1 MDTRVQETQVSV
13 SEQADWTP
21 RPDPTLLT
29 TAQLRQEL
37 GALREIIESRLDA
50 MDRAT
55 ELLSDT
61 VNRTP
66 TVIQTEISHLRELD
80 NERFSGVTQRF
91 SSTER
96 TQERAEEA
104 TSRRFDGLAEW
115 REGVSDQL
123 ADFPNRVEIR
133 AQLDTMS
140 TLIATLNGR
149 VSSFVQELTISAE
162 KYMTKEQFTAAEKGR
177 EAERKDGR
185 RALTAAAVAI
195 GIAIVGWVVIIAI
208 SLASHKTG

>member
-1 MDTRVQETQVSV
+1 MGEP
-13 SEQADWTP
+13 AGDWTP

-29 TAQLRQEL
+29 TQQLLREL
-37 GALREIIESRLDA
+37 SALRREFEVRFDA
-50 MDRAT
+50 MDQAAV
-55 ELLSDT
+55 LLSET

-80 NERFSGVTQRF
+80 NERFAGVTQRF
-91 SSTER
+91 QGSER
-96 TQERAEEA
+96 VQEKAEESV
-104 TSRRFDGLAEW
+104 TRRFDALAEW

-123 ADFPNRVEIR
+123 AEFPNRAEIR
-133 AQLDTMS
+133 AQLDTMQA
-140 TLIATLNGR
+140 LISTLNGR
-149 VSSFVQELTISAE
+149 VSAFIQELTIAAE
-162 KYMTKEQFTAAEKGR
+162 KYMTKEQFATAEKGR
-177 EAERKDGR
+177 DAERKDGR